1 MQSCILI
8 FRRLVLTLAASS
20 AVIGCGHHESRS
32 SSSEPQIVE
41 ECATYDIA
49 YRACGQKLGA
59 TGNAFVAQ
67 NAERLRSTIAS
78 AASEGEV
85 SRARM
90 RRACAEATRQMQ
102 AACR

>member
-1 MQSCILI
+1 MQLCIRI
-8 FRRLVLTLAASS
+8 FHRIAFALAASC
-20 AVIGCGHHESRS
+20 AVIGCGHHEDRS

-41 ECATYDIA
+41 ECATYDLA

-59 TGNAFVAQ
+59 KGNAFVAQ
-67 NAERLRSTIAS
+67 NADRLRSAVAS
-78 AASEGEV
+78 ASNEGEASV
-85 SRARM
+85 ARM